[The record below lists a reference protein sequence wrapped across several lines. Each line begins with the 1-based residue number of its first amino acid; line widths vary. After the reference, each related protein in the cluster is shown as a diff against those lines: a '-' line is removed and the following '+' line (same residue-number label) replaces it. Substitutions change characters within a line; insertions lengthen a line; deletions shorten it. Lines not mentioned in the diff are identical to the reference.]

1 MPSRFLHSREEI
13 AMTDAP
19 KPDPRPETLLN
30 IPMAGDTP
38 ALEIKDPQGGATLL
52 ELGAASESV
61 LSRVHKTT
69 GANLGTQPLELKS
82 ADLRDAT
89 TQSGA
94 STRTGSTGGF
104 TERVRTGNVVKYLP
118 ERELGRGG
126 MGVVLSVRDNDLRRE
141 VAMKVVRSDRVRPGT
156 ESGDLAL
163 RRFVEEAQITGQLE
177 HPNIVPVHEL
187 GADAQGRIFFTMKL
201 VRGKPLSQVIRE
213 LRLGDP
219 ATEAEYPLDR
229 LLQVFMKVCDAIA
242 FAHAHNVVHR
252 DLKPD
257 NIMIGRFGEALVMDW
272 GLARLLDHPE
282 HGAEPAGI
290 ETDSRAASE
299 SGRRTGPSVHSMEGT
314 IAGTP
319 AYMAPEQ
326 ARGEI
331 SRIDQRTDIFALGAI
346 LYEILVLRPP
356 YTAEGGTQIIEQA
369 ARGQML
375 TPFERVAEDE
385 QLRARLSRLPGG
397 RIPPELAAIAMHAL
411 AANRDERYPT
421 ARALKEDVEN
431 YIAGRPVSVHRDVL
445 TVRVA
450 KWVRR
455 HPTLS
460 ISSAAAA
467 AVLLVAV
474 ATIMFI
480 VAQARQQAVQQQ
492 QQLVAASR
500 EAEQEA
506 DKRAKAETEL
516 KDAALQRE
524 AALKRRTEATA
535 LYRAGAEQA
544 ARARQMAAGDVRKT
558 ARESAEESLRGAV
571 QTDETYVD
579 PVFALAQLLHFFGD
593 RQALDFYER
602 SSRLTAAGPSRGD
615 PRALVYAGN
624 FARDVLGDLDAAAEY
639 YRQAGEL
646 DADDAHVLVAKGMLA
661 LLKGEMQQ
669 ALEFAQQARAK
680 DDSLWEPWYLEGYV
694 LGCEMTPDHR
704 AINPLYDPARA
715 DELFTTALARS
726 NREAEIYTERGNV
739 RFSLNRYRDAE
750 LDLRRAI
757 ELAPGNLA
765 AKLNL
770 SAVLRTLGNHED
782 AVALTSAA
790 TEAAPQSWHVWATH
804 GMSLYQAGQA
814 ADALQA
820 IERSLELQPDR
831 PAAYHNLAHI
841 SLSLRRY
848 EDAQKHAE
856 KALELEPRF
865 HRAWLLLAY
874 AHEDRSQFDEALAA
888 ADHAIEIAPQDG
900 VAHATRARVLLRLGR
915 LDEAFASATRGF
927 ECAPP
932 SPLTAQVLGLVEH
945 ERGNYVRAVEL
956 QSQALE
962 LLPDDWQGLQNLAT
976 SLQMLGRFSEALEH
990 ARRVVE
996 LQPNRAAGHF
1006 RAGTLLLL
1014 MDNPAAAIEYFRE
1027 ANEVEPG
1034 HVDSWVNRASAA
1046 NSLGLREEARD
1057 ASRKVTELD
1066 PGNILGWVNLGRA
1079 ELALGD
1085 REAAS
1090 IAADKAD
1097 ALPALDAFTKS
1108 AASELLHE
1116 IGRDA
1121 DALKAAQAAI
1131 KLDENAPDGWRALS
1145 RALEGLGRAQEALA
1159 AAGKYVE
1166 LAPRS
1171 LFGLNFVAR
1180 LLVELGRYAEAEEA
1194 AKRTLEVDPAN
1205 APAQKTLGNA
1215 RSNQGQHRLAIE
1227 SYEAALRVDRT
1238 DAYTWLNL
1246 GVCWLLLG
1254 DYDRCIPGFKEAIVQ
1269 DPQLAQAWE
1278 YWGTALQAQGRSV
1291 EAIEKLLEALKL
1303 NPNSAGTHSNIAS
1316 AYYDT
1321 GKKQLA
1327 AEHAGKAVALNPRNP
1342 NAWYR
1347 KGISHFDLGE
1357 WQPAAEAFEQV
1368 AKLAPQNQ
1376 YMPYMVAQCRA
1387 ELAEYEKAK
1396 EWANKALG
1404 LDAKLGAA
1412 RVILARAE
1420 LGLGN
1425 KEEAL
1430 KQLKQALVD
1439 RVDPKWALQQSWW
1452 DDIKNEEAF
1461 VALVKEY
1468 LG

>member
-1 MPSRFLHSREEI
+1 
-13 AMTDAP
+13 MTDAAP
-19 KPDPRPETLLN
+19 EPRPETLLN
-30 IPMAGDTP
+30 IPVVGDTP
-38 ALEIKDPQGGATLL
+38 ALEIKDSQGGATLL
-52 ELGAASESV
+52 ELGAGSESV

-82 ADLRDAT
+82 ADMRDAT

-94 STRTGSTGGF
+94 STRQASTSGF
-104 TERVRTGNVVKYLP
+104 TERVRTGNIVKYLP

-187 GADAQGRIFFTMKL
+187 GADANGRIFFTMKL
-201 VRGKPLSQVIRE
+201 VHGKPLSQIIRE

-229 LLQVFMKVCDAIA
+229 LLQVFMKVCDAIG

-257 NIMIGRFGEALVMDW
+257 NIMIGRFGEVLVMDW

-282 HGAEPAGI
+282 HGAEPTGI
-290 ETDSRAASE
+290 ETDSRAESD

-411 AANRDERYPT
+411 AKQREDRYPT

-431 YIAGRPVSVHRDVL
+431 YIAGRPVSVHRDIL
-445 TVRVA
+445 TVRMA

-492 QQLVAASR
+492 QLLVAASQ

-544 ARARQMAAGDVRKT
+544 ARARQMAAGKVREG
-558 ARESAEESLRGAV
+558 ARESAESALRKAV
-571 QTDETYVD
+571 QTDDSYVD

-593 RQALDFYER
+593 RQALEFYER
-602 SSRLTAAGPSRGD
+602 TSRLTAAGPSRGD

-624 FARDVLGDLDAAAEY
+624 FVRDVLGDLDGAAEY

-646 DADDAHVLVAKGMLA
+646 DANNPHVLVAKGMLA

-694 LGCEMTPDHR
+694 LGCQMTPDDR
-704 AINPLYDPARA
+704 AVNPLHDAARA
-715 DELFTTALARS
+715 EELFTTALARS
-726 NREAEIYTERGNV
+726 NREAEIYTERGSV

-757 ELAPGNLA
+757 ELAPGNHT

-770 SAVLRTLGNHED
+770 SAVLRTLARHEE
-782 AVALTSAA
+782 AIALTSAA
-790 TEAAPQSWHVWATH
+790 TEAAPESWHAWAAH
-804 GMSLYQAGQA
+804 GLCLYA
-814 ADALQA
+814 ADRDEEALKA
-820 IERSLELQPDR
+820 IQHSLELQPDR
-831 PAAYHNLAHI
+831 PAAYNNLAHI
-841 SLSLRRY
+841 SLSLGRY
-848 EDAQKHAE
+848 ADAQKHAE
-856 KALELEPRF
+856 KALELEPRY
-865 HRAWLLLAY
+865 HLAWLLLAH
-874 AHEDRSQFDEALAA
+874 AHEDRRRFDDALAA
-888 ADHAIEIAPQDG
+888 TDRAIEIAPEDG
-900 VAHATRARVLLRLGR
+900 VAHATRARVLLRVGR
-915 LDEAFASATRGF
+915 LDEAFESATRGF
-927 ECAPP
+927 ECVPP
-932 SPLTAQVLGLVEH
+932 SPFAAQVLGLVEH
-945 ERGNYVRAVEL
+945 ERGNYARAVEL
-956 QSQALE
+956 QSQSLE
-962 LLPDDWQGLQNLAT
+962 LFPDDWQGLQNLAT
-976 SLQMLGRFSEALEH
+976 SLQMLGRYSEALEH

-996 LQPNRAAGHF
+996 LQPQRAAGHF
-1006 RAGTLLLL
+1006 RAGTILLL
-1014 MDNPAAAIEYFRE
+1014 MDNPAAAIEYFRK

-1046 NSLGLREEARD
+1046 NELGLRPEARD
-1057 ASRKVTELD
+1057 ASRKVTELS
-1066 PGNILGWVNLGRA
+1066 PENVLGWVNLGRA
-1079 ELALGD
+1079 ELALGE
-1085 REAAS
+1085 REAAG

-1097 ALPALDAFTKS
+1097 ALPAPDAFTKS
-1108 AASELLHE
+1108 VASDLLHE

-1131 KLDENAPDGWRALS
+1131 KLDENAPDGWRAMS
-1145 RALEGLGRAQEALA
+1145 RALYGLGRTQDALTA
-1159 AAGKYVE
+1159 ASKYVE

-1171 LFGLNFVAR
+1171 LQGLNFVAT
-1180 LLVELGRYAEAEEA
+1180 LLVELGRFAEAEEA

-1205 APAQKTLGNA
+1205 ALALKTLGNA

-1254 DYDRCIPGFKEAIVQ
+1254 DYDRCIPGFKEATVQ
-1269 DPQLAQAWE
+1269 DPQLAPAWE
-1278 YWGTALQAQGRSV
+1278 YWGTALQAQGRSA

-1303 NPNSAGTHSNIAS
+1303 NPNSAGAHSNIAS

-1357 WQPAAEAFEQV
+1357 WQLAAEAFEQV

-1387 ELAEYEKAK
+1387 ELAEYEAAK

-1404 LDAKLGAA
+1404 LDAKLSAA

-1430 KQLKQALVD
+1430 KQLKQALED
-1439 RVDPKWALQQSWW
+1439 QVDPNWALQQSWW
-1452 DDIKNEEAF
+1452 DDIKEEEAF
-1461 VALVKEY
+1461 VALLKQY